1 MFENNE
7 MKLWQVMTQLKGGQV
22 LDQAV
27 HTWNTAEWWW
37 GIRKVAGS
45 ILRRLYSL
53 EKYWKHWENL
63 EGNTLHGV
71 LFKH

>member
-1 MFENNE
+1 
-7 MKLWQVMTQLKGGQV
+7 MTQLKGRQV

-27 HTWNTAEWWW
+27 HMWNTVEWWW
-37 GIRKVAGS
+37 GIKKVAGS
-45 ILRRLYSL
+45 ILHLLYSL

-63 EGNTLHGV
+63 EEYTLHGV